1 MVVQLILL
9 ISFILANPPVFGA
22 VYKCVKP
29 NGTRYYRDKFCD
41 QDKDIQSELN
51 CYNEPPAAV
60 DNKKTNSDLMQYRRL
75 LTKKRK
81 QSQNKKTLAAKKY
94 AVQQRQRLRVQQRCE
109 RIKQQIEHITQRQ
122 RTGYTV
128 EQGIVLDRK
137 LADYKNQ
144 RRKDCNNEQAN

>member
-1 MVVQLILL
+1 MRLIIMVVQLILL

-22 VYKCVKP
+22 VYKC
-29 NGTRYYRDKFCD
+29 
-41 QDKDIQSELN
+41 
-51 CYNEPPAAV
+51 V